1 MLHASRG
8 CPAFVSI
15 GVNRCARRAGSF
27 HWTFV
32 IEHSLSIGVEKRG
45 EPCRQRCTRSIE
57 EGRSLG
63 VPALAQRFA
72 TFRRVACGCTYP
84 SSAWLKFGYPAAIRQ
99 TRCIRREASFLIRRS
114 NNSAG
119 RLARGSRR
127 APERSACHGLRRVP
141 APGAPGRTKTDGRA
155 GGASRTS
162 RARRSGRPCPTS
174 VTELGFLAYESGREA
189 RRPKGQRGRMSFSEA
204 PAARPENP
212 ERLPQARLS
221 NLAHLATARPPR
233 SPSSSLAV

>member
-32 IEHSLSIGVEKRG
+32 IEHSLSIGSRKRG
-45 EPCRQRCTRSIE
+45 EPCRQRCMRSIE

-63 VPALAQRFA
+63 LPALAQRFA
-72 TFRRVACGCTYP
+72 TIRRVACGCTYP
-84 SSAWLKFGYPAAIRQ
+84 SSPWLKFGYSRAIRQ

-127 APERSACHGLRRVP
+127 AAERSACHGLCGVP
-141 APGAPGRTKTDGRA
+141 ANGAQGPVKTDARA
-155 GGASRTS
+155 D
-162 RARRSGRPCPTS
+162 
-174 VTELGFLAYESGREA
+174 E
-189 RRPKGQRGRMSFSEA
+189 
-204 PAARPENP
+204 PAAPHEP
-212 ERLPQARLS
+212 GDPMGPVPLP
-221 NLAHLATARPPR
+221 
-233 SPSSSLAV
+233 

>member
-1 MLHASRG
+1 MLHTSRG

-45 EPCRQRCTRSIE
+45 EPCRQRCMRSIE

-63 VPALAQRFA
+63 LPALTQRFA
-72 TFRRVACGCTYP
+72 TIRRVACGCTYP
-84 SSAWLKFGYPAAIRQ
+84 SSPWLKFGYPAAIRQ

-127 APERSACHGLRRVP
+127 ALERSACHGLRRMP
-141 APGAPGRTKTDGRA
+141 THGASGRMKTEGRA
-155 GGASRTS
+155 
-162 RARRSGRPCPTS
+162 
-174 VTELGFLAYESGREA
+174 EE
-189 RRPKGQRGRMSFSEA
+189 
-204 PAARPENP
+204 PAAPHRPEGP
-212 ERLPQARLS
+212 EGPVPLP
-221 NLAHLATARPPR
+221 
-233 SPSSSLAV
+233 